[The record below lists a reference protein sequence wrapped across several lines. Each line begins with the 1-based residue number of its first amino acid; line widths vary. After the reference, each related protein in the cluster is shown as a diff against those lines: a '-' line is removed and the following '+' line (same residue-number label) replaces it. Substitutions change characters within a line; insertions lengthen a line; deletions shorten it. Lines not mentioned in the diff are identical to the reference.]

1 MGYSEK
7 YHYQNKNMITNTKR
21 VQKTGS
27 WWVGVPMMLGAALCG
42 LTSASHAEEWAAD
55 KPYTYP
61 NPSDMLQRHNVIL
74 EAAKK
79 MPDANVIFIGDS
91 ITHFWENTGKP
102 VWDKYYAPRK
112 ALNLGVSGDR
122 SNGCMWRMD
131 NGELDGLKPKLA
143 VILIGTNN
151 TWGNEMPVDASA
163 RGIRIVVEKVRKK
176 LPETKVLLLGLLP
189 REDPNTNGKWKQ
201 LNLLIAAEKFDPQVE
216 YLDIS
221 GKFLDD
227 TGKIVR
233 GFGGDKLHLSAEG
246 YQIWADA
253 IESRVAAALGDKPN
267 TTGTPGTPGAQP
279 AAPGHL
285 RHFDAKTVEQAQAW
299 QRESVG
305 IMAAD
310 KKMTALLEQRKAAG
324 PEKEYGT
331 PLNAKIISQ
340 ADKGK
345 FNRIEV
351 EFDVFDNWR
360 PRAIVTVPKEGGPF
374 PAVVFIEGK
383 PERPYESPT
392 ACGTVLAEAGYI
404 TLSLDVQGDR
414 THKPELG
421 GHERIVPGIR
431 AVDYLSTRPDV
442 DREKIGVAGLC
453 RWGALAVFD
462 AHLDPRIK
470 AVVTAACLFKA
481 APDGRYYATVN
492 NDPHDFRDCYA
503 MLAPRP
509 LLVQLGK
516 ADGYLPMFPSEQDL
530 ADARK
535 AYEVFGHPEL
545 FEIFWHPGGHMIE
558 GSSLPAFFKKAFAK

>member
-1 MGYSEK
+1 
-7 YHYQNKNMITNTKR
+7 MITHTKR

-27 WWVGVPMMLGAALCG
+27 WWVGVPLMLGAALCG

-55 KPYTYP
+55 KPFTYP
-61 NPSDMLQRHNVIL
+61 NPSDMLQRHNTIL
-74 EAAKK
+74 EAVKK
-79 MPDANVIFIGDS
+79 TPDANIIFI
-91 ITHFWENTGKP
+91 
-102 VWDKYYAPRK
+102 
-112 ALNLGVSGDR
+112 
-122 SNGCMWRMD
+122 
-131 NGELDGLKPKLA
+131 
-143 VILIGTNN
+143 
-151 TWGNEMPVDASA
+151 
-163 RGIRIVVEKVRKK
+163 
-176 LPETKVLLLGLLP
+176 
-189 REDPNTNGKWKQ
+189 
-201 LNLLIAAEKFDPQVE
+201 
-216 YLDIS
+216 
-221 GKFLDD
+221 
-227 TGKIVR
+227 
-233 GFGGDKLHLSAEG
+233 
-246 YQIWADA
+246 
-253 IESRVAAALGDKPN
+253 GDKPN
-267 TTGTPGTPGAQP
+267 TTGTPGTQS

-299 QRESVG
+299 QRESVTL
-305 IMAAD
+305 MAVD
-310 KKMTALLEQRKAAG
+310 KKMTALLGQRKAAG
-324 PEKEYGT
+324 PEQDYGT
-331 PLNAKIISQ
+331 PLKAKIISQ

-345 FNRIEV
+345 FTRIEV

-360 PRAIVTVPKEGGPF
+360 TRAIVTVPKEGGPF

-421 GHERIVPGIR
+421 GHERLVPGIR
-431 AVDYLSTRPDV
+431 AVDYLLTRPDV

-470 AVVTAACLFKA
+470 AVVAAACLFKA
-481 APDGRYYATVN
+481 APGGRYYATIN

-516 ADGYLPMFPSEQDL
+516 ADAYLPMFPSEQDL

-535 AYEVFGHPEL
+535 AYEVLGHPEL
-545 FEIFWHPGGHMIE
+545 FEIFWHPGGHLIE
-558 GSSLPAFFKKAFAK
+558 GSSLPPFFKKAFSK